1 MQVLKKG
8 SKGQEVKALQGALH
22 LYPQDGIFGQKTED
36 AVKAFQKAK
45 GLKVDGIVG
54 NQTWALLFPEDNGGL
69 AITKGY
75 ISTHI
80 TPLRNRPIKYIAV
93 HYTAGSTSR
102 KGTALNTRSVF
113 LTRRASADFVVDD
126 GSIVQVNPD
135 LQNNY
140 CWSVGDKK
148 NPYSGGGSLYGKA
161 TNRNTISIEIC
172 SNLKSGYSTN
182 YANHDGW
189 YFTEASLDNT
199 LKLIRHLMKRF
210 GVPKSNVVRHYDVSG
225 KLCPGVAGWNDSYK
239 YENNGKQLSVK
250 SDSSKWLA
258 FWSRI

>member
-8 SKGQEVKALQGALH
+8 SIGNEVKVLQGALH
-22 LYPQDGIFGQKTED
+22 LYPDGIFGQKTED

-45 GLKVDGIVG
+45 GLVADGIVG
-54 NQTWALLFPEDNGGL
+54 NKTWALLFTEDDGL
-69 AITKGY
+69 SITKGY

-80 TPLRNRPIKYIAV
+80 TPLRNRPVKYIAV
-93 HYTAGSTSR
+93 HYTAGRTSR
-102 KGTALNTRSVF
+102 TGSAINTRSVF

-126 GSIVQVNPD
+126 GGIVQINPD
-135 LQNNY
+135 LQNYY

-172 SNLKSGYSTN
+172 SNLKSGYSAL

-189 YFTEASLDNT
+189 YFTEASLDNA

-210 GVPKSNVVRHYDVSG
+210 GIPKSNVVRHYDVSG
-225 KLCPGVAGWNDSYK
+225 KLCPGVVGWNDSYK